1 LKDKQQLLKYNYCI
15 VVERKVVVGEN
26 KIITTER
33 KVIIVER
40 KVTTIEKMAIIKQQL
55 IERQYLS
62 NNQEKCSN

>member
-15 VVERKVVVGEN
+15 VVERKIVVGEN

-40 KVTTIEKMAIIKQQL
+40 KVTTIGKMAIIKQ
-55 IERQYLS
+55 
-62 NNQEKCSN
+62 